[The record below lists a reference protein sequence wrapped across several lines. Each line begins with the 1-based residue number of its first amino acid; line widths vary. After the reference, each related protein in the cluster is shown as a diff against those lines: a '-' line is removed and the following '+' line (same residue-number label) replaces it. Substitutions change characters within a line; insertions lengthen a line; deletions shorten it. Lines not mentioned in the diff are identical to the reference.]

1 MRSKVQRWGNSLAVR
16 IPKAFA
22 EEVGL
27 TDETPIEMRLTK
39 GGLLLEPSPVRAP
52 TLDELLDEV
61 TESNLHAETDT
72 GPARGGEAW

>member
-27 TDETPIEMRLTK
+27 ADESSIEMRLFR
-39 GGLLLEPSPVRAP
+39 GGLVIEPAAVWSG
-52 TLDELLDEV
+52 TLDELVDGITDDNV
-61 TESNLHAETDT
+61 HTETDW
-72 GPARGGEAW
+72 GSARGKEAW